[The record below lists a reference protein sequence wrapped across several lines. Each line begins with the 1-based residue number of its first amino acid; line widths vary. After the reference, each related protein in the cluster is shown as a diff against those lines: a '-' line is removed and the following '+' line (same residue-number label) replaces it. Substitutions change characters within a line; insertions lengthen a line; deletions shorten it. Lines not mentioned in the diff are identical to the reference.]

1 MCINGFGGVAVSY
14 KRLEQLIENLAQENY
29 IDNELYK
36 LYNVKR
42 GLRDEHGKGVLV
54 GLTKISEVHGYLV
67 DEGEKIPDE
76 GKLIYRGINLT
87 DLVRGFQHD
96 GRYGYEETS
105 YLLLFGKLPNH
116 EELNWYNAYMADR
129 RVLVKGFIEDY
140 ILKNP
145 SINIMNALQRS
156 VLTLYVFDENPDV
169 VTLGNVLIQ
178 SLDLIAKAPTLMAY
192 SYQSKK
198 HCYDKENL
206 HIYAPKSEFSTAE
219 NILYMIRENGSFTKK
234 EAEVLDLSLVLH
246 ADHGGGNNSSFTNYV
261 ISSSGTDTYSAI
273 AAAIGSLKGPKHG
286 GANQKVLEMMEFIAN
301 EIGDNPSDEEIK
313 NILRRIIKK
322 EAFDKSGLI
331 YGMGHAVY
339 TSSDPRATLFKEKAY
354 ELAEEKGVVEAYE
367 LFSRIEEL
375 SKEVFKELK
384 GPNFVICAN
393 VDFYSGLVYTMLD
406 IPQELFTPLFA
417 VARMA
422 GWCAHRLEQIVS
434 DNKIVRPAYK
444 GIKGRIKYIDMKER

>member
-1 MCINGFGGVAVSY
+1 
-14 KRLEQLIENLAQENY
+14 
-29 IDNELYK
+29 
-36 LYNVKR
+36 
-42 GLRDEHGKGVLV
+42 
-54 GLTKISEVHGYLV
+54 
-67 DEGEKIPDE
+67 
-76 GKLIYRGINLT
+76 
-87 DLVRGFQHD
+87 
-96 GRYGYEETS
+96 
-105 YLLLFGKLPNH
+105 
-116 EELNWYNAYMADR
+116 
-129 RVLVKGFIEDY
+129 
-140 ILKNP
+140 
-145 SINIMNALQRS
+145 MNALQRS

-192 SYQSKK
+192 AYQSKK

-234 EAEVLDLSLVLH
+234 EAEVLDLSLVVH

-301 EIGDNPSDEEIK
+301 EIGDNPSNDEIK
-313 NILRRIIKK
+313 NILRSIIKK
-322 EAFDKSGLI
+322 ESFDKSGLI

-339 TSSDPRATLFKEKAY
+339 TASDPRATLFKEKAY
-354 ELAEEKGVVEAYE
+354 ELAEEKGVVEAFE

-375 SKEVFKELK
+375 SKEVFKEVK

-444 GIKGRIKYIDMKER
+444 GIKGRIKYIGMKER